1 MVKPKQPL
9 KCVLAPNAMASVLV
23 RQARLADLV
32 AAVLVMLLAAGVFPV
47 LEVAAIAVLELS
59 QARTDCSPRW
69 VKQTSAQCLTM
80 YLLTQP
86 SPRVLSRA
94 VPAALVLPVVQPQP
108 LRLARALL

>member
-32 AAVLVMLLAAGVFPV
+32 ATVLVMLLAAGVFPV

-59 QARTDCSPRW
+59 QARTDCSPRR

-80 YLLTQP
+80 YLLTQLG
-86 SPRVLSRA
+86 PRVLSRA
-94 VPAALVLPVVQPQP
+94 VPAALVLPVAQPQPQP
-108 LRLARALL
+108 LR